1 MGGKKRRRGEEGEG
15 EGEEEEKEKVTAQF
29 INIIQGMLFQLYERL
44 YQAVEELALPFP
56 RGFNTSFASLGLKC
70 LPRGVFLQCVD
81 RGIITLTPTFLR
93 DLLLR
98 NNDLDEGKKVYS
110 PLPSLPLPFPFP
122 FPLFLTNSSRL
133 ISFCIGARLQAA
145 TSTTPARLPQV
156 PRAPRIP
163 SHQGHPQRPSVPS
176 LHTRREGGRERGNER
191 LRRHDSPHRTR
202 HFGSSTL

>member
-1 MGGKKRRRGEEGEG
+1 MGGKKRRRGKEGEG
-15 EGEEEEKEKVTAQF
+15 EGDEEEKEKVTAQF

-110 PLPSLPLPFPFP
+110 PLPPSLSLSLSLSSSP
-122 FPLFLTNSSRL
+122 NSSRL

-191 LRRHDSPHRTR
+191 L
-202 HFGSSTL
+202 